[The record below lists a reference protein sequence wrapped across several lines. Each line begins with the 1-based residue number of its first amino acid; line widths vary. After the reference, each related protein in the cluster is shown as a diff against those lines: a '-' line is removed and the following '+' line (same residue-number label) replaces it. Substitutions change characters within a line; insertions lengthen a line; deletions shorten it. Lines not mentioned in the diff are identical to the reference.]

1 MFLDGWRSANF
12 AVLDTNDLILIV
24 KIFSVM
30 VNGQS
35 RPKHGI
41 TEADNM
47 GFVLPW
53 ELNLV
58 TEQKNNI

>member
-30 VNGQS
+30 VSSQHQAQTRNNRGWQY
-35 RPKHGI
+35 GI
-41 TEADNM
+41 CTPLRIKSSNWAE
-47 GFVLPW
+47 
-53 ELNLV
+53 
-58 TEQKNNI
+58 K